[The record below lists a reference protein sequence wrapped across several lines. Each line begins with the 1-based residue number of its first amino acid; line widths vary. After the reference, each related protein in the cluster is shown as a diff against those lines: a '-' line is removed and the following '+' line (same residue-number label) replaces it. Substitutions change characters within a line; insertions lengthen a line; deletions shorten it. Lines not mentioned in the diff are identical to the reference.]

1 MKILAVQESDW
12 FERGPLQQHHLF
24 EKMSL
29 QQNFIKVIDYE
40 LLWSQKNDR
49 PLYSKRTVFESVSR
63 IYKNSSVEIIRPGI
77 IKIPILDYIS
87 LLFTRWNEI
96 RKQIREFNPDVVIGF
111 FMLNA
116 VIGLYLAKRNKIPFI
131 YYWIDVYHTQVPY
144 KLFRPVGQ
152 LIEMIVLK
160 NSDQVMVINDQLKNY
175 VVKLGAS
182 AASTFVVKGTV
193 DSTKFS
199 LDQEIRI
206 SIRKKYNFKDDDI
219 VLFFVGV
226 LYTFTGLKE
235 VASQLVQMPANYKL
249 LIVGEG
255 DIFNDL
261 KELRDSLG
269 LQDRL
274 ILTGKRP
281 YEEVPGF
288 ISVAD
293 ICILPADAKEKI
305 MQEIVPIKMYEYMAL
320 SKPVI
325 STKLPGVMREFGED
339 NGVVYAEDAESVLT
353 QAITLIDNNQLS
365 ELGRRA
371 RQFVE
376 RNSWD
381 NITDEFEEHLKSAIA
396 DKLKV

>member
-24 EKMSL
+24 EKTSL